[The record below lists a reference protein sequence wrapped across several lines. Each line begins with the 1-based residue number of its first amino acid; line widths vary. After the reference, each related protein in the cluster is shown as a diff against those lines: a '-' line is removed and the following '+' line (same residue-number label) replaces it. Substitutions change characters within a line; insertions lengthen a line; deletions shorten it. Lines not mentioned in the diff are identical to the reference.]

1 MSRSPQEGQGH
12 VASTTYIILSGHIA
26 QYIYYCKAF
35 YGQVKQILTAVFSV
49 MLSTISAEAQSTSSS
64 FRQACS
70 MTVAGQPTIRILCRW
85 MSNADT
91 GNTIFVDNASTGETY
106 ELNGIFPEW
115 RADPTNINS
124 KPCIINKFKTIVC
137 QL

>member
-1 MSRSPQEGQGH
+1 
-12 VASTTYIILSGHIA
+12 
-26 QYIYYCKAF
+26 
-35 YGQVKQILTAVFSV
+35 
-49 MLSTISAEAQSTSSS
+49 
-64 FRQACS
+64 

-85 MSNADT
+85 MSDADT

-115 RADPTNINS
+115 RADP
-124 KPCIINKFKTIVC
+124 KIINKFRTNVF

>member
-1 MSRSPQEGQGH
+1 
-12 VASTTYIILSGHIA
+12 
-26 QYIYYCKAF
+26 
-35 YGQVKQILTAVFSV
+35 
-49 MLSTISAEAQSTSSS
+49 
-64 FRQACS
+64 

>member
-1 MSRSPQEGQGH
+1 
-12 VASTTYIILSGHIA
+12 
-26 QYIYYCKAF
+26 
-35 YGQVKQILTAVFSV
+35 
-49 MLSTISAEAQSTSSS
+49 
-64 FRQACS
+64 
-70 MTVAGQPTIRILCRW
+70 